1 MQINFYHI
9 TGDPRKVTKTL
20 GSVLATATGVLHERV
35 NSLQL
40 SVRVPSTFFNYIV
53 QSNYVGIDT
62 TGKHYFLR
70 SYDVQ
75 NDCVIINLWQDVLM
89 NYDTQ
94 IRGLTCTV
102 ARIQNEELS
111 NGYLMDPEYK
121 ALSYKKIVT
130 RTFPVELNDF
140 SYILMTV
147 G

>member
-1 MQINFYHI
+1 MNINFYHI
-9 TGDPRKVTKTL
+9 SGDPKKVTKTL
-20 GSVLATATGVLHERV
+20 GSVLGTATGVLHERV
-35 NSLQL
+35 NSLQM
-40 SVRVPSTFFNYIV
+40 SVKVTSTFFNTIV
-53 QSNYVGIDT
+53 GANYVGIDT
-62 TGKHYFLR
+62 TGKHYYLR

-75 NDCVIINLWQDVLM
+75 NDCVIINLYQDVLM

-102 ARIQNEELS
+102 ARIQNEELA
-111 NGYLMDPEYK
+111 NGYLIDPEYK